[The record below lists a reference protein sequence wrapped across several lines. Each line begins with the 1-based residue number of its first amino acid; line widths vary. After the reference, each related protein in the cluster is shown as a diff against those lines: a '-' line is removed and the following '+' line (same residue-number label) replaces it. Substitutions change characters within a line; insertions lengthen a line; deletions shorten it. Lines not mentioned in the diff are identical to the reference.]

1 MVSLLKL
8 GIIFSLQKVPNFLNA
23 PIELLDWPE
32 NLPEWPKHL
41 LAERFRRENHGD
53 FPRWVEAINGLPT
66 GSNEANIQ
74 FQTDAITCDINLSAD
89 AKNLLHEQLMLLHPW
104 RKGPFQ
110 IDHVFIDT
118 EWRSDWK
125 WRRLSKTLG
134 SFKGQRVLDIGC
146 GNGYF
151 GWRMLGA
158 GASEVIGIDPTLLF
172 CMQHQ
177 AVQKYLN
184 DRRNWVLPLKVEEIP
199 NSTNFDRVFSM
210 GVLYHRRDPQEHVNK
225 VFNLTAPSGGQGIIE
240 TLVVN
245 GAKSLYPDGRYA
257 RMRNVWCVP
266 TVDDLCNWMAKAGFS
281 DIHVIDVSTTTLDEQ
296 RSTPWM
302 HFESLVDALDPHDQ
316 TLTVEGLPRPVR
328 AMVVGNRDCERF

>member
-1 MVSLLKL
+1 MEASN
-8 GIIFSLQKVPNFLNA
+8 GRQ
-23 PIELLDWPE
+23 
-32 NLPEWPKHL
+32 
-41 LAERFRRENHGD
+41 
-53 FPRWVEAINGLPT
+53 VEC
-66 GSNEANIQ
+66 NEDRVQ
-74 FQTDAITCDINLSAD
+74 LQTDAVSCKLNLNAD
-89 AKNLLHEQLMLLHPW
+89 ASRRLHEQLMHLQQW
-104 RKGPFQ
+104 RKGPVQ
-110 IDHVFIDT
+110 IEDIFIDT

-177 AVQKYLN
+177 AIQKYFQ
-184 DRRNWVLPLKVEEIP
+184 DPRNWVLPLKVEEIP
-199 NSTNFDRVFSM
+199 DSTPFDRVFSM
-210 GVLYHRRDPQEHVNK
+210 GVLYHRRDPQEHVDK

-240 TLVVN
+240 TLVVD
-245 GAKSLYPDGRYA
+245 GPDSLYPDERYA

-266 TVDDLCNWMAKAGFS
+266 TINDLCSWMTKAGFK
-281 DIHVIDVSTTTLDEQ
+281 DLHIIDVSTTTLEEQ

-302 HFESLVDALDPHDQ
+302 HFESLEHSLDANDP
-316 TLTVEGLPRPVR
+316 TLTVEGHPRPMR
-328 AMVVGNRDCERF
+328 AMVVGHKD

>member
-1 MVSLLKL
+1 M
-8 GIIFSLQKVPNFLNA
+8 
-23 PIELLDWPE
+23 
-32 NLPEWPKHL
+32 
-41 LAERFRRENHGD
+41 
-53 FPRWVEAINGLPT
+53 
-66 GSNEANIQ
+66 
-74 FQTDAITCDINLSAD
+74 QTDAVSCKLNLNTD
-89 AKNLLHEQLMLLHPW
+89 ATRLVQEHLMRLHPW

-110 IDHVFIDT
+110 LDDVFIDT

-177 AVQKYLN
+177 AIQKYFQ
-184 DRRNWVLPLKVEEIP
+184 DPRNWVLPLKVEEIP
-199 NSTNFDRVFSM
+199 DSTLFDRVFSM
-210 GVLYHRRDPQEHVNK
+210 GVLYHRRDPQEHVDK

-240 TLVVN
+240 TLVVD
-245 GAKSLYPDGRYA
+245 GPDSLYPDDRYA

-266 TVDDLCNWMAKAGFS
+266 TVNELCRWMTQAGFS
-281 DIHVIDVSTTTLDEQ
+281 DLHIIDVSTTTLEEQ

-302 HFESLVDALDPHDQ
+302 HFESLVHSLDANDP
-316 TLTVEGLPRPVR
+316 TLTVEGQPRPMR
-328 AMVVGNRDCERF
+328 AMVVGHKD

>member
-1 MVSLLKL
+1 M
-8 GIIFSLQKVPNFLNA
+8 A
-23 PIELLDWPE
+23 P
-32 NLPEWPKHL
+32 
-41 LAERFRRENHGD
+41 
-53 FPRWVEAINGLPT
+53 
-66 GSNEANIQ
+66 NEASVQ
-74 FQTDAITCDINLSAD
+74 LQTDAVSCKLNLNAD
-89 AKNLLHEQLMLLHPW
+89 ATRLLHEQLMHLHPW

-110 IDHVFIDT
+110 IDDIFIDT

-177 AVQKYLN
+177 AIQKYFQ
-184 DRRNWVLPLKVEEIP
+184 DPRNWVLPLKVEEIP
-199 NSTNFDRVFSM
+199 DSTPFDRVFSM
-210 GVLYHRRDPQEHVNK
+210 GVLYHRRDPQEHVDK

-240 TLVVN
+240 TLVVD
-245 GAKSLYPDGRYA
+245 GPDSLYPDDRYA

-266 TVDDLCNWMAKAGFS
+266 TVNDLCSWMTKAGFS
-281 DIHVIDVSTTTLDEQ
+281 DLHIIDVSTTTLEEQ

-302 HFESLVDALDPHDQ
+302 HFESLEHSLDANDP
-316 TLTVEGLPRPVR
+316 TLTVEGHPRPMR
-328 AMVVGNRDCERF
+328 AMVVGHKD

>member
-1 MVSLLKL
+1 MNEPKD
-8 GIIFSLQKVPNFLNA
+8 
-23 PIELLDWPE
+23 LLDWPE
-32 NLPEWPKHL
+32 NLPEWPRHL
-41 LAERFRRENHGD
+41 LAERFRRETHGD
-53 FPRWVEAINGLPT
+53 FPRWFEAINAMPVQ
-66 GSNEANIQ
+66 SSR
-74 FQTDAITCDINLSAD
+74 DIKLEEDSVSCALDLN
-89 AKNLLHEQLMLLHPW
+89 AKAASQLNEQLMHLHPW

-110 IDHVFIDT
+110 IGDTFIDT

-134 SFKGQRVLDIGC
+134 SFNGQRVLDIGC

-177 AVQKYLN
+177 AIQKYFQ

-199 NSTNFDRVFSM
+199 NSTTFDRVFSM
-210 GVLYHRRDPQEHVNK
+210 GVLYHRHDPQEHVDK
-225 VFNLTAPSGGQGIIE
+225 VFDLTAPSGGQGIIE
-240 TLVVN
+240 TLVVD
-245 GAKSLYPDGRYA
+245 GAESLYPDDRYA

-266 TVDDLCNWMAKAGFS
+266 TVDDLCSWMTTAGFN
-281 DIHVIDVSTTTLDEQ
+281 DIHVIDVSTTTLAEQ

-302 HFESLVDALDPHDQ
+302 HFESLVHSLDPHDQ
-316 TLTVEGLPRPVR
+316 TRTVEGHPRPVR
-328 AMVVGNRDCERF
+328 AMVVGNRD

>member
-1 MVSLLKL
+1 MS
-8 GIIFSLQKVPNFLNA
+8 A

-41 LAERFRRENHGD
+41 LSERFRRENHGY
-53 FPRWVEAINGLPT
+53 FPRWVEAINGLPVAP
-66 GSNEANIQ
+66 NEASVQ
-74 FQTDAITCDINLSAD
+74 LQTDAVSCKLNLNAD
-89 AKNLLHEQLMLLHPW
+89 ATRLLHEQLMHLHPW

-110 IDHVFIDT
+110 IDDIFIDT

-177 AVQKYLN
+177 AIQKYFQ
-184 DRRNWVLPLKVEEIP
+184 DPRNWVLPLKVEEIP
-199 NSTNFDRVFSM
+199 DSTPFDRVFSM
-210 GVLYHRRDPQEHVNK
+210 GVLYHRRDPQEHVDK

-240 TLVVN
+240 TLVVD
-245 GAKSLYPDGRYA
+245 GPDSLYPDERYA

-266 TVDDLCNWMAKAGFS
+266 TINDLCSWMTKAGFN
-281 DIHVIDVSTTTLDEQ
+281 DLHIIDVSTTTLEEQ

-302 HFESLVDALDPHDQ
+302 HFESLEHSLDANDP
-316 TLTVEGLPRPVR
+316 TLTVEGHPRPMR
-328 AMVVGNRDCERF
+328 AMVVGHKD